1 MSGSIPTRLQDS
13 LRQLHLPTFRDNC
26 HAQAVL
32 AEREGT
38 SFAQYLLH
46 LCEMELTDRRER
58 RIQRRRAVSKLP
70 LGKTLSA
77 FDRGRLPKSVDRQLA
92 SLVEGDFLDRRE
104 NVLLFGPPGSGK
116 THLMCALG
124 HELVLQ
130 DRRRVLQLLRL
141 AGAAPAASQIG
152 SVVGKRAEAT
162 SSVRGLAHR

>member
-1 MSGSIPTRLQDS
+1 MSGSVPTQLQDS
-13 LRQLHLPTFRDNC
+13 LRQLHLPTIRENC

-32 AEREGT
+32 ADREGV

-58 RIQRRRAVSKLP
+58 RIQRRRNASKLP
-70 LGKTLSA
+70 LAKTLSA

-92 SLVEGDFLDRRE
+92 SLLEGDFLDRSE

-124 HELVLQ
+124 HEMVLQ
-130 DRRRVLQLLRL
+130 DRTVYYSSCGLLVQRLLRKK
-141 AGAAPAASQIG
+141 ANSCWKK
-152 SVVGKRAEAT
+152 S
-162 SSVRGLAHR
+162 